1 MNSLT
6 IIGNI
11 TKKPDLR
18 YTQAGTAVCN
28 FTVAVNRRKT
38 QNNKDPG
45 TDYFKVTAWRILA
58 ENCGKF
64 LDQGSKVAVVGRVSL
79 DTWENDK
86 KHGAS
91 LIVDAES
98 VEFLNSRVAEA
109 TEAAPAPVDA
119 QTGFAQV
126 QTDELPF

>member
-1 MNSLT
+1 M
-6 IIGNI
+6 
-11 TKKPDLR
+11 
-18 YTQAGTAVCN
+18 
-28 FTVAVNRRKT
+28 
-38 QNNKDPG
+38 
-45 TDYFKVTAWRILA
+45 TAWRILA

-64 LDQGSKVAVVGRVSL
+64 LDKGSKVAVVGMVSL

>member
-6 IIGNI
+6 IIGNL
-11 TKKPDLR
+11 TNKPDLR

-38 QNNKDPG
+38 QNNQDPG
-45 TDYFKVTAWRILA
+45 TDYFKVTAWRVLA

-64 LDQGSKVAVVGRVSL
+64 LDKGSKVAVVGRVSL
-79 DTWENDK
+79 DTWEKDN
-86 KHGAS
+86 KHGAN
-91 LIVDAES
+91 LLVDAES

-109 TEAAPAPVDA
+109 TEAAPAPVDE